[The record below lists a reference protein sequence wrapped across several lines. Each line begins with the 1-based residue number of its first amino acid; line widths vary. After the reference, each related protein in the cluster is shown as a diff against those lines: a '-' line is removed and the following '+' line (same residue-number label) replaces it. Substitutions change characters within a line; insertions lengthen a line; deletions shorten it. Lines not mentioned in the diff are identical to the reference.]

1 MGRLGLSVTGV
12 VLVVASVGCDRQQP
26 CGWDE
31 SLTLGATYP
40 VDVVE
45 PYAPESTTVRYEAE
59 FDLTTSHP
67 SCATLDDVT
76 PGATVELRLTQA
88 PRSGSR
94 CSEWFGEIPGLDL
107 GTRHPVII
115 GSTGYNLIT
124 VSGRRDFGDGC
135 NGVWELDVHMPSTS
149 LTDPFRGADPFEIPV
164 TLIYRYFIASP
175 GAEEACMAR
184 SGVSTLTDEGVFRCE
199 DAFVSQMSRP

>member
-1 MGRLGLSVTGV
+1 MLAFTC
-12 VLVVASVGCDRQQP
+12 VACDRYQA

-31 SLTLGATYP
+31 SLALGATYG
-40 VDVVE
+40 VDIVE
-45 PYAPESTTVRYEAE
+45 AYALESSTVRYEEE

-67 SCATLDDVT
+67 SCAMLDDVT
-76 PGATVELRLTQA
+76 PGSTLDLRLTQA
-88 PRSGSR
+88 PHAGSR
-94 CSEWFGEIPGLDL
+94 CSEWFGEIPGVDL
-107 GTRHPVII
+107 GARHPVIF

-135 NGVWELDVHMPSTS
+135 SGIWEFDVHMPSTAM
-149 LTDPFRGADPFEIPV
+149 TDPFRAADPFEIPV
-164 TLIYRYFIASP
+164 TLVYRYFIASA

-184 SGVSTLTDEGVFRCE
+184 SGVSTLSDEGVFRCE